1 MRLGRGG
8 NDSAGTFYGRG
19 RCREAKGNKD
29 AAGADYRKA
38 LELFRQGGADF
49 SEYQK
54 LVDAK
59 VRERLA
65 ALSASA
71 PAAATR

>member
-1 MRLGRGG
+1 VPALSMV
-8 NDSAGTFYGRG
+8 AA
-19 RCREAKGNKD
+19 RCHEAKGNKD
-29 AAGADYRKA
+29 VAGADYRKA
-38 LELFRQGGADF
+38 LELFREGGAAF

-71 PAAATR
+71 PAAAAR